1 MDRLSIQI
9 FSVRKVSDISK
20 HRHYVQSRNLRS
32 DYQYSRYKYNPSC
45 SGVEGDENTKMLKKN
60 PYKKFQTLGIRYING
75 WDFFLLFF
83 CGMQGM
89 IAKQSCINFFVN
101 VHIGN

>member
-45 SGVEGDENTKMLKKN
+45 SGVEGDGNTKMLKKKSIQEVSN
-60 PYKKFQTLGIRYING
+60 TRDKIYKWMG
-75 WDFFLLFF
+75 FFPSVFLWYAGYD
-83 CGMQGM
+83 C
-89 IAKQSCINFFVN
+89 
-101 VHIGN
+101 